1 MKLLKIFLVIAL
13 LLTVIIP
20 ASAEKVLCFY
30 SGNDYLEFSEST
42 KLAYVAG
49 LSDMA
54 NTLIQHYES
63 KKYQKIWELTK
74 NILLGQTV
82 KILDKYLEEHPEE
95 LHIAVAISFLNVIDE
110 IVFKA

>member
-1 MKLLKIFLVIAL
+1 MKLLKIFLVISL

-20 ASAEKVLCFY
+20 ASAEKVFCFY

-54 NTLIQHYES
+54 
-63 KKYQKIWELTK
+63 
-74 NILLGQTV
+74 IL
-82 KILDKYLEEHPEE
+82 
-95 LHIAVAISFLNVIDE
+95 
-110 IVFKA
+110 